1 MQTNSDYP
9 NVVYLVQLAERASM
23 IMRSNFQRGMSRPCK
38 DDGTPLTE
46 TDTAIN
52 TLVLESIAK
61 DYPHVA
67 VLGEEGD
74 QDVDGA
80 EYRILCDPVDGTI
93 PFSRGIPVSTFCLSV
108 LRGDEPL
115 VAVIHDPFMKRTW
128 HATRGAGAFIH
139 DETGVWPIKVS
150 AHAELHRSNISM
162 IWWGGADYNLSG
174 IAERLMHANALWGNY
189 LSVAIMGGLV
199 GSGEYDASI
208 FPGRRSL
215 ETPAM
220 QLIVEQAGGRATD
233 IYGNTLKYGPK
244 GETVG
249 HIISNGLI
257 HDRLVEIARLARVG
271 YDNV

>member
-1 MQTNSDYP
+1 MQTSPHYP
-9 NVVYLVQLAERASM
+9 NVVYLVQLAERAAG
-23 IMRSNFQRGMSRPCK
+23 IMRSNFKCGMSRPCK

-74 QDVDGA
+74 QHVDNA
-80 EYRILCDPVDGTI
+80 EYRIVCDPVDGTI
-93 PFSRGIPVSTFCLSV
+93 PFSRGLPISTFCISV

-115 VAVIHDPFMKRTW
+115 VAVIYDPFMRRYW
-128 HATRGAGAFIH
+128 HSTKGAGAWMN
-139 DETGVWPIKVS
+139 DGTTGIWPIKVS
-150 AHAELHRSNISM
+150 THAELHRSNISL
-162 IWWGGADYNLSG
+162 IWWAKADYNLSRV
-174 IAERLMHANALWGNY
+174 AVQLMSEGALWGNY
-189 LSVAIMGGLV
+189 LSVALFGGLV

-220 QLIVEQAGGRATD
+220 QLIVEEAGGRATD
-233 IYGNTLKYGPK
+233 IHGNPLRYGPK
-244 GETVG
+244 GETDG

-257 HDRLVEIARLARVG
+257 HDHLVEIVHLCRL
-271 YDNV
+271 

>member
-1 MQTNSDYP
+1 MQTSNDYP
-9 NVVYLVQLAERASM
+9 NVVYLAQLAAKASE
-23 IMRSNFQRGMSRPCK
+23 IMRSNFRCGMSRPCK

-74 QDVDGA
+74 QHVDGA
-80 EYRILCDPVDGTI
+80 EYRIVCDPVDGTI
-93 PFSRGIPVSTFCLSV
+93 PFSRGIPVSTFCISV
-108 LRGDEPL
+108 LCGDEPL
-115 VAVIHDPFMKRTW
+115 VALISDPFMERRW
-128 HATRGAGAFIH
+128 HAVRGGGAFLY
-139 DETGVWPIKVS
+139 DETGIRPIKVS
-150 AHAELHRSNISM
+150 AHPELHRSNISM
-162 IWWGGADYNLSG
+162 IWWAGADYNLTLV
-174 IAERLMHANALWGNY
+174 ATKLMDEKALWGNY

-220 QLIVEQAGGRATD
+220 QLIVEEAGGRATD
-233 IYGNTLKYGPK
+233 IHGNALRYGPK
-244 GETVG
+244 GETDG

-257 HDRLVEIARLARVG
+257 HDDLVGLVASCQG
-271 YDNV
+271 